1 MSNRSTQK
9 AKRGTKTRVPG
20 SKKGKNKP
28 KKPTKQTT
36 IQSGLKRLAA
46 KKGKLV
52 TDSVKR
58 KHVDQVIDDV
68 VLGRVCETRSNC
80 PEPTSL
86 IDGPR
91 MNVSSA
97 LAHTEVDANGT
108 VEQVGV
114 IQNDSTA
121 MLNNDCQQDEANAI
135 PQNGRQQVTNLTEQ
149 PAAKHKLNSRS
160 RSHIHRRRSEQS
172 DNTNHGENYVRIVR
186 HWSGTCRCSHWG

>member
-1 MSNRSTQK
+1 MGQKGMSRASTLRLSSSRTAASGSGKAGIAKSGSHVSNRSTQK

-36 IQSGLKRLAA
+36 IWSGLKRLAA

-58 KHVDQVIDDV
+58 KHVDQVIDNV

-114 IQNDSTA
+114 I
-121 MLNNDCQQDEANAI
+121 
-135 PQNGRQQVTNLTEQ
+135 
-149 PAAKHKLNSRS
+149 
-160 RSHIHRRRSEQS
+160 
-172 DNTNHGENYVRIVR
+172 
-186 HWSGTCRCSHWG
+186 